1 MARENGMKVLVAGDD
16 ELSRRMLDALLTE
29 AGYQVV
35 LAQGGQEALA
45 VAVGQDPPRILL
57 LDWGMPGLDGIE
69 VCRRVR
75 RRGGAAR
82 PYILLISEKPRR
94 QDALDGLDAGAD
106 DFITK
111 PYAPEELLA
120 RVRVAERVIGAT
132 TASSGLVLQ
141 ALSEALESPGGE
153 VMVRSGEAV
162 GRIFV
167 HEGRVAWAHV
177 STEPISLYELLE
189 PDEWATVKAR
199 GLTCAVGYAPAG
211 DPATRLTV
219 GWNRRDNHAW
229 LVPGY
234 ERGIAL
240 AAAAGVPN
248 VICFS
253 GNRGGLSDEEGLA
266 ACADGLKRLM
276 PAAERSRVTVIMELL
291 NSKVDHKDYQC
302 DRTPWGVELVRRVG
316 SERFKLLYD
325 IYHMQIMEGDV
336 IRTVRDHGRHIAHY
350 HVAGNPG
357 RHEPDASQELNYPA
371 VMRAIAETGFAGYVA
386 QEFLPTREPLAA
398 LAEAV
403 RICRV

>member
-1 MARENGMKVLVAGDD
+1 MNRRNFLSTGALGTGAFAAGAVTGAVARPADASAG
-16 ELSRRMLDALLTE
+16 EAPGAGAPTARYRHSVTRWPFGKLTVD
-29 AGYQVV
+29 Q
-35 LAQGGQEALA
+35 LA
-45 VAVGQDPPRILL
+45 VAAK
-57 LDWGMPGLDGIE
+57 GMGI
-69 VCRRVR
+69 
-75 RRGGAAR
+75 
-82 PYILLISEKPRR
+82 
-94 QDALDGLDAGAD
+94 
-106 DFITK
+106 
-111 PYAPEELLA
+111 
-120 RVRVAERVIGAT
+120 
-132 TASSGLVLQ
+132 ASV
-141 ALSEALESPGGE
+141 
-153 VMVRSGEAV
+153 
-162 GRIFV
+162 
-167 HEGRVAWAHV
+167 
-177 STEPISLYELLE
+177 ELLE

-266 ACADGLKRLM
+266 ACAEGLKRLM
-276 PAAERSRVTVIMELL
+276 PAAERARVTVIMELL